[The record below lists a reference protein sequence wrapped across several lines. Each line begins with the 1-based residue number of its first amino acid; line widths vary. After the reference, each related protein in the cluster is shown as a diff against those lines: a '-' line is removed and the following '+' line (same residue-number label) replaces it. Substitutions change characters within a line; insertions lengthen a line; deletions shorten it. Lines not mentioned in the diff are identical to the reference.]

1 MKKILSIT
9 IALCLVFASV
19 LPVYAEAW
27 TSEQAYQT
35 NQSARSLVSL
45 VTNIYSLLQTNFGAS
60 GDLALMGENIA
71 KLVSWLTPEGYK
83 PSDYHSLW
91 EICLDIGTA
100 LYQYLPHIPTIA
112 GYVGS
117 WMTSNNNYLNALNVV
132 LTNIGF
138 NKGGAS
144 AYSWEQL
151 CKNGHGMLFT
161 GTIGQPMN
169 GAYLFRQLR
178 PDGLSENPSNNLQ
191 WQYGSPIGNLAL
203 EFQRYNNNFV
213 YGYLSMSNRMLTDY
227 TGQLGI
233 WDSQGETLTQEAWS
247 PTSAINGLY
256 KYLAYTQRDVA
267 RLTYVLASDE
277 EIATR
282 EKARETQTA
291 IMDDFIDP
299 EGTAAASTD
308 NFGEIASGSENVKQN
323 FSTGYSVSNM
333 WGAFGSE
340 HYGWFSQECADALDT
355 SAASNSRNRLL
366 KNDKH
371 DESDYDTPL
380 LDEYYRQILS
390 LGGGNVD

>member
-9 IALCLVFASV
+9 IALCLIFASV

-27 TSEQAYQT
+27 SSEQAYQT
-35 NQSARSLVSL
+35 TQAARSLVSL

-71 KLVSWLTPEGYK
+71 KLVSWFAPDGYK

-91 EICLDIGTA
+91 EICLDMGTA
-100 LYQYLPHIPTIA
+100 LYQYLPSIPTISS
-112 GYVGS
+112 YVSS
-117 WMTSNNNYLNALNVV
+117 WMASNNNHLDRLDYVFTNQLNKYAYH
-132 LTNIGF
+132 F
-138 NKGGAS
+138 S
-144 AYSWEQL
+144 ANEMRAFLHQQLVNRNDDGTYSAVYNL
-151 CKNGHGMLFT
+151 PTINGINGSVGYTTKNWAYGT
-161 GTIGQPMN
+161 G
-169 GAYLFRQLR
+169 
-178 PDGLSENPSNNLQ
+178 
-191 WQYGSPIGNLAL
+191 IGNIAL
-203 EFQRYNNNFV
+203 ILQQGMVND
-213 YGYLSMSNRMLTDY
+213 SNIFSYINKVAFTDY

-277 EIATR
+277 EIETR

-291 IMDDFIDP
+291 VMDDFIDP
-299 EGTAAASTD
+299 EGGAAASTE

-355 SAASNSRNRLL
+355 STASTSGNRIL

-371 DESDYDTPL
+371 DESNYNTPL

-390 LGGGNVD
+390 LGGGNDD